1 MNWIDLFPTSI
12 LTDTPKDITFD
23 DIALYKKTILE
34 EPIILNTNK
43 DNFKSS
49 LNQKILDNVIFSKIS
64 KKKINLS
71 KKYLNEIGHNF
82 EDTQISNSWSII
94 FQKGNTSELH
104 QHKNSYISGVYYLT
118 SGSEITFKNPHI
130 NSYFFYPECKDVP
143 TTPSNFRSH
152 SIFRINPKPNFLI
165 LFPSFLE
172 HIVEIHDKNED
183 RIGIAFNIIPKGEF
197 GGLSSKLYL

>member
-1 MNWIDLFPTSI
+1 MNWIDLFPISI

-23 DIALYKKTILE
+23 DVILYKKTILE
-34 EPIILNTNK
+34 EPIILNKNK

-49 LNQKILDNVIFSKIS
+49 LNQRILDNIIFSKIS
-64 KKKINLS
+64 KNIINLS

-82 EDTQISNSWSII
+82 EDVQISNSWSII

-104 QHKNSYISGVYYLT
+104 YHKNSYISGVYYLT
-118 SGSEITFKNPHI
+118 SGSEITFRNPHI
-130 NSYFFYPECKDVP
+130 DSYFFHPEYKDIP
-143 TTPSNFRSH
+143 IISSNFRSH
-152 SIFRINPKPNFLI
+152 PMFRIKPTPNLVI

-197 GGLSSKLYL
+197 GSLSSKLYL

>member
-64 KKKINLS
+64 KNIINLS

-118 SGSEITFKNPHI
+118 SGSEITFKNPLL
-130 NSYFFYPECKDVP
+130 
-143 TTPSNFRSH
+143 
-152 SIFRINPKPNFLI
+152 FLLKYI
-165 LFPSFLE
+165 W
-172 HIVEIHDKNED
+172 
-183 RIGIAFNIIPKGEF
+183 
-197 GGLSSKLYL
+197 